1 MVKNMNKFLL
11 IIFLALGLSA
21 ILFGEIEDEVIN
33 AKFRTLSKE
42 QVKQE
47 LVIRG
52 LINDLENKS
61 AEIDSLKLM
70 IRANSSRLD
79 STRTNIMNVV
89 EDNREHFEGEFQ
101 TSHKEMSKRTKVILG
116 IIAGTLLM
124 AALSYLLLRK
134 KMMLQGKQLS
144 LSISETRKAHDEEA
158 VKLDNQLIDLIG
170 KQLDLFQRYRPEGN
184 QSGETDH
191 SLVLKI
197 ANEIIRIQQNLDH
210 MDESIKGH
218 KQLSRATQSIL
229 NNLKTE
235 GYDIPPL
242 LGTPFDKNLNMIATM
257 ELDDSLAQGTSIIK
271 RVVKPMVKFNGTMI
285 QAAEVYV
292 GFND

>member
-1 MVKNMNKFLL
+1 MNKLL
-11 IIFLALGLSA
+11 LMIILVLGLST
-21 ILFGEIEDEVIN
+21 ILLGEIKDEAIN
-33 AKFRTLSKE
+33 AKFRSLSKE
-42 QVKQE
+42 QARQE
-47 LVIRG
+47 SAIRG
-52 LINDLENKS
+52 LIQGLEKKS
-61 AEIDSLKLM
+61 AEIDSLERM
-70 IRANSSRLD
+70 IRTNSSRLD
-79 STRTNIMNVV
+79 STRITILNTV
-89 EDNREHFEGEFQ
+89 EDNREHFEGELQ
-101 TSHKEMSKRTKVILG
+101 TSHKEMSKRTKVVLG

-134 KMMLQGKQLS
+134 KMLQQGKQLS
-144 LSISETRKAHDEEA
+144 SSISETKKAYDEGA
-158 VKLDNQLIDLIG
+158 IKLDNQMIDLVG

-184 QSGETDH
+184 QSADADH

-210 MDESIKGH
+210 MDENIKGH

-229 NNLKTE
+229 NNLKTN
-235 GYDIPPL
+235 GYEVPPL
-242 LGTPFDKNLNMIATM
+242 LGTPFDKNLNMVATM
-257 ELDDSLAQGTSIIK
+257 ELDENLTPGSSIIK